1 MTEQLLRSEI
11 IEVIMTEEGE
21 SKEEIV
27 AKVFRNVQREI
38 YQILEKPIIQV
49 ETEEVYFDEIREVK
63 KEKGVF
69 SKGKKEWSIQVRIL
83 LRVKYLEI
91 EKEH

>member
-1 MTEQLLRSEI
+1 MTKQLLRSEI
-11 IEVIMTEEGE
+11 IEVIMTEKGE
-21 SKEEIV
+21 SQEEV
-27 AKVFRNVQREI
+27 VMKVFRGIQKEI
-38 YQILEKPIIQV
+38 YHIVEKPIIQV
-49 ETEEVYFDEIREVK
+49 ETEEVYFDAINEIE

-69 SKGKKEWSIQVRIL
+69 SKGKKELEITMRII